1 MALIR
6 NMKRMRR
13 ETLIYADNDLL
24 LLDYITRTV
33 LKEVTG
39 SDWGIRFLI
48 SIALNF

>member
-6 NMKRMRR
+6 NMKRTRR

-24 LLDYITRTV
+24 LLDYITRMV

-39 SDWGIRFLI
+39 SDWGI
-48 SIALNF
+48 